1 MKKLIL
7 TILTTITILGVN
19 AQGNNLQF
27 NQVINNEYTLS
38 SFLDHRYT
46 QAGSI
51 TVPTN
56 KVYKI
61 TSASAY
67 RWDGGSNDYT
77 TGCSIK
83 VGENIL
89 YDYSYSNG
97 GQISNT
103 PVWLSS
109 GTYIVYLRSLAQF
122 SELKGA
128 LSIVEFN
135 IVP

>member
-1 MKKLIL
+1 MKKIIL
-7 TILTTITILGVN
+7 TVLTIITIWEVN

-38 SFLDHRYT
+38 TFLSHRYN
-46 QAGSI
+46 QVGSI

-61 TSASAY
+61 TSGSAY
-67 RWDGGSNDYT
+67 RWDGGSNDFT
-77 TGCSIK
+77 NGCSIK

-89 YDYSYSNG
+89 FDYSYSDG

-103 PVWLSS
+103 PVWLGS
-109 GTYIVYLRSLAQF
+109 GTYIVYLRSI
-122 SELKGA
+122 SSYVELKG
-128 LSIVEFN
+128 SISAIEFN
-135 IVP
+135 LVP

>member
-1 MKKLIL
+1 MKKLIF
-7 TILTTITILGVN
+7 TILTTITILGLN

-38 SFLDHRYT
+38 SFLNHRYN
-46 QAGSI
+46 QVGSI

-67 RWDGGSNDYT
+67 RWDGGSYDYT
-77 TGCSIK
+77 NGCSIK

-89 YDYSYSNG
+89 YDYLYSNG

-109 GTYIVYLRSLAQF
+109 GTYIVYLRSISSYA
-122 SELKGA
+122 ELKGG
-128 LSIVEFN
+128 LSIIEFN
-135 IVP
+135 IVQ